1 MSSFGTD
8 GVVITADVGTS
19 SVKVCA
25 FDLRG
30 ELLSSHAA
38 PHATTYHPG
47 GRAEQ
52 TAEDWLSGLCT
63 GLSAVLRQVAAGRVQ
78 ALSFTGQMACC
89 LPVGADGLALRPGLI
104 WADRRATDEARH
116 LADTL
121 GPEQV
126 YRLTGNRATPMY
138 LGPKARWIKTHE
150 PDIYRQTAV
159 FLQAQEY
166 LVNRLTGVAATDP
179 SNASCSALFGADLND
194 WSPEIVAALGIDV
207 SKLPPVQPG
216 CQVTGHLRPEM
227 AALTGLRSGT
237 PVVLGGGDGP
247 ATAVGLG
254 VVAPG
259 QGYVSVGSS
268 AWLSLVGPERFP
280 RMASG
285 IENYR
290 LFDQSM
296 YAWTA
301 SMQGAGVALE
311 WAART
316 LFPALSTPEA
326 HTRMG
331 TLAQQIHR
339 TDLLFLPYLIGER
352 APYWND
358 LARGA
363 FIGLHSSHTL
373 SDVCAAVF
381 QGIALHLRL
390 LADLFAQVPF
400 QTNDLLLVGGSVRA
414 GPLAQMIA
422 DALGQRLVGV
432 RGSLEATSL
441 GAFAAARVAL
451 GLLPSLADTESSPRD
466 DPCWEPI
473 PEATAHAEQL
483 LPLFRQAYI
492 GLEPVFA
499 GLGRIRA

>member
-1 MSSFGTD
+1 MSSSGTED
-8 GVVITADVGTS
+8 VVITADVGTS

-25 FDLRG
+25 FDLGGR
-30 ELLSSHAA
+30 LLSSCAA
-38 PHATTYHPG
+38 PHATAYQPG

-52 TAEDWLSGLCT
+52 TAEDWLAGLCSGL
-63 GLSAVLRQVAAGRVQ
+63 AVVLGQVAVGRVL

-121 GPEQV
+121 GAEEV
-126 YRLTGNRATPMY
+126 YRLTGNRPTPMY
-138 LGPKARWIKTHE
+138 LGPKARWIMTHE
-150 PDIYRQTAV
+150 PGTYRQTAV

-194 WSPEIVAALGIDV
+194 WSPEIVAALELDA
-207 SKLPPVQPG
+207 SKLPPIQPG

-227 AALTGLRSGT
+227 AALIGLRSGT

-268 AWLSLVGPERFP
+268 AWLSLVGPERFAG
-280 RMASG
+280 MASG

-290 LFDQSM
+290 LFDQPM

-316 LFPALSTPEA
+316 LFPALPEHEA
-326 HTRMG
+326 HERMG
-331 TLAQQIHR
+331 TLARQARR

-363 FIGLHSSHTL
+363 FIGLHSSHSL
-373 SDVCAAVF
+373 NDLCAAVF
-381 QGIALHLRL
+381 QGVALHLRL
-390 LADLFAQVPF
+390 LSDLFAQVP
-400 QTNDLLLVGGSVRA
+400 TPTSELLVVGGGVRA
-414 GPLAQMIA
+414 GPLPQMIA

-432 RGSLEATSL
+432 RASLEASSL

-451 GLLPSLADTESSPRD
+451 GLLPSLADTEGPHRD
-466 DPCWEPI
+466 GPGWEPL
-473 PEATAHAEQL
+473 PEATAHAERL
-483 LPLFRQAYI
+483 LPLFRQAYL
-492 GLEPVFA
+492 GLEPIFA
-499 GLGRIRA
+499 GLGQIRA